1 MILSLFYKEWLKTR
15 WMVIFSLIIG
25 VGAILYLFIEL
36 NSNIIN
42 SGGKANYIYNWF
54 TMGGRDHFA
63 ILQNLPLI
71 FAILIGVSQYYP
83 EVSGKRIK
91 LTLHLPSHNT
101 TLLYLMVMYGF
112 LVITSIF
119 MLMLALYY
127 SVELSVFPAQ
137 IGAMSLNAITPWML
151 KGLIAYFFV
160 SFVAMEP
167 TLKFRFVYSVAI
179 VLFFTAIIHKSANY
193 PLLLTTLLVSSL
205 SILYSAKRFII
216 GEN

>member
-1 MILSLFYKEWLKTR
+1 
-15 WMVIFSLIIG
+15 MVIFSLIIG

>member
-1 MILSLFYKEWLKTR
+1 
-15 WMVIFSLIIG
+15 MVIFSLIIG

-119 MLMLALYY
+119 LLMLALYY

-137 IGAMSLNAITPWML
+137 IGAMSFNAIIPWML